1 MEGLGARHDIQHDT
15 VAALLVD
22 SQIKRSRLMSV
33 SEQQL
38 TYPSPNP
45 SCTLISYP
53 LTVAGLGEGLGAQLI
68 IY

>member
-1 MEGLGARHDIQHDT
+1 
-15 VAALLVD
+15 
-22 SQIKRSRLMSV
+22 MSV

-53 LTVAGLGEGLGAQLI
+53 LTVAGLGEGVGAQLI